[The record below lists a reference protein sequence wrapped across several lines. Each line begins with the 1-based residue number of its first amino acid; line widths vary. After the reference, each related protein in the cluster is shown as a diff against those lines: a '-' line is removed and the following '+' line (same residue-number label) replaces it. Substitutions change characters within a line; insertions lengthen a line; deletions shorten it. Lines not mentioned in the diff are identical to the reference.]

1 MPVAKS
7 RFRTSAQAGAL
18 FLILLGTAVLVGWA
32 ANISGLKVVLAGK
45 ISMKANSAIGFLC
58 SGLALWFLLRDRLSN
73 LLRYICVACSLVV
86 LIIGA
91 LTLSEYLF
99 HFDLRID
106 ELFFADRLQVPY
118 PGRIAPISAINFGM
132 AGAGL
137 LLLCRRERA
146 GKLAQIPAVLI
157 GLSALLAVIGYA
169 YGVPALYESSN
180 YTSMAL
186 PSGAGF
192 LVLAWALLV
201 CASENRLSS
210 VLSGSRPAGWLSRT
224 LLASAIILPFTLGLA
239 AIQVST
245 FAGNARLILAALTVA
260 EIVLFTAVIW
270 VATSRLDASAKK
282 GALAQKAMAA
292 SETILNQSQKMEAI
306 GVLAGGLAHDFNN
319 LLNVIVGYSELLLK
333 DTALLQNQ
341 RSKAEKILKA
351 GQTATAL
358 TRQLLAFSRQQVLQ
372 PKALDLNQLISS
384 TDGYLHRLI
393 KENVE
398 LSTALDSGLMATIID
413 PTQLEQ
419 VLLNLVV
426 NASDAMP
433 HGGKL
438 HIETGN
444 VVLENP
450 MASDAGVRP
459 GPFVRL
465 TVTDTGIGMDEKTR
479 LQIFEP
485 FFTTKPI
492 GKGTGLGLATVYGIV
507 KQSGGFIQVD
517 SKLGRGTTFRI
528 YLPGSRISARQ
539 ESEQA
544 SATENGGGGTI
555 LVVEDSE
562 PLRELILETL
572 ESMGYTALIAKD
584 GAQAI
589 RLCNQFS
596 GTIELLLVDVVMPKM
611 NGPEVVKR
619 VKKIRSEIAVL
630 FMSGYTNDVTL
641 RHGVSNADVSFIQKP
656 FTSTEL
662 MHKIRETLVEAQE
675 RNAVRRRL
683 DAMVSRESSVPA
695 KGLGE

>member
-18 FLILLGTAVLVGWA
+18 FLILLGIAVLVGWA
-32 ANISGLKVVLAGK
+32 ANISWLKTVFAGK

-58 SGLALWFLLRDRLSN
+58 SGVALWFLLRDRLSN
-73 LLRYICVACSLVV
+73 LLRYICVTCSLLVF
-86 LIIGA
+86 IIGT

-106 ELFFADRLQVPY
+106 ELFFVDRLQFPY
-118 PGRIAPISAINFGM
+118 PGRVAPISAINFGM

-137 LLLCRRERA
+137 LLLCRREKA
-146 GKLAQIPAVLI
+146 GRLAQIPAVLI

-169 YGVPALYESSN
+169 YGVPALYGSSK

-186 PSGAGF
+186 HSGVGF
-192 LVLAWALLV
+192 LVLAWTLLV
-201 CASENRLSS
+201 CASENRLS
-210 VLSGSRPAGWLSRT
+210 VLSSSRPAGWLSRT

-239 AIQVST
+239 AIQIST

-270 VATSRLDASAKK
+270 VATSRLDASAKE

-333 DTALLQNQ
+333 DSALLQTQ
-341 RSKAEKILKA
+341 RSRAEKILKA

-419 VLLNLVV
+419 VLMNLVV

-465 TVTDTGIGMDEKTR
+465 TITDTGIGMDEKTR

-517 SKLGRGTTFRI
+517 SKLGRGTTFRV
-528 YLPGSRISARQ
+528 YLPGSRISALQ
-539 ESEQA
+539 ESERA
-544 SATENGGGGTI
+544 SVTENGGGSTI

-562 PLRELILETL
+562 PLRELILESL
-572 ESMGYTALIAKD
+572 ESMGHTALIAKD
-584 GAQAI
+584 GAHAI

-596 GTIELLLVDVVMPKM
+596 GTIDLLLADVVMPKM

-683 DAMVSRESSVPA
+683 DAMASRESSVPA
-695 KGLGE
+695 KGLDK